1 MNPYNSSNASDKG
14 LRPFTPASS
23 LLAFI
28 LSLGAALV
36 GVDSA
41 RAESGKASTGPTYE
55 ETVAYLVDKFQQ
67 AGIPGRTTHGKHG
80 TTYTQDD
87 TLFSISVEACDSM
100 TITTKSGLHV
110 DDPSETPSRS
120 DSATTTVMKIPFS
133 SISKQNILDGGRSSS
148 IPVVFSTHT
157 VTNNPNNGQD
167 LADGFAIGAWD
178 MPSFSMERVGGE
190 WHDAVYVVASDSGV
204 TWKSTETET
213 GVSTGQT
220 KPNVPF
226 TVVPFWLPGTGATST
241 HVAKAIQHLVGI
253 CINHS
258 GQIPKEIF

>member
-1 MNPYNSSNASDKG
+1 MSPYRSSNVSGKR
-14 LRPFTPASS
+14 LRPFASAS
-23 LLAFI
+23 GLLASI

-41 RAESGKASTGPTYE
+41 RAESQKAPTGPSYE

-67 AGIPGRTTHGKHG
+67 GGIPGNATHGKHG

-87 TLFSISVEACDSM
+87 TAFSISVEGCDSM
-100 TITTKSGLHV
+100 TITTKTGSHV

-120 DSATTTVMKIPFS
+120 DSATTIVTKIPFS
-133 SISKQNILDGGRSSS
+133 SISMQNILDGGRSSS

-157 VTNNPNNGQD
+157 VTTNPNNGAD

-178 MPSFSMERVGGE
+178 MSSFSIERVGGE
-190 WHDAVYVVASDSGV
+190 WHDAVYIVASDSGV
-204 TWKSTETET
+204 TWKSTGTEI
-213 GVSTGQT
+213 GVSTGRS
-220 KPNVPF
+220 KPNVPL

-241 HVAKAIQHLVGI
+241 HVAKAIQHLVSL

-258 GQIPKEIF
+258 GQVPKEIF